1 MKIKQKNRGVDFLAR
16 YLGTLGS
23 SLLRNIIE
31 GKGVV
36 ATRKRKD
43 GAVRAGTGG
52 VIMAGVG
59 VHGLILK

>member
-1 MKIKQKNRGVDFLAR
+1 MDFLAR

-23 SLLRNIIE
+23 KLLRNIIE

-59 VHGLILK
+59 VYGLILK